1 MTQEPTDI
9 FEVLSSYYESE
20 SAGSESSS
28 AASSEDG
35 NTEISEDHDFVVSD
49 GESLV
54 YTEGSSASSDD
65 RELEEPNSEY
75 DDAAAVSR
83 ASEVT
88 SILNDC
94 G

>member
-1 MTQEPTDI
+1 MTQEPTDN

-20 SAGSESSS
+20 SAGSESFF
-28 AASSEDG
+28 AASSDDD

-54 YTEGSSASSDD
+54 YTEVSSASSDD

-83 ASEVT
+83 ASGVT
-88 SILNDC
+88 SILND
-94 G
+94 GG

>member
-1 MTQEPTDI
+1 M
-9 FEVLSSYYESE
+9 LSYYESK
-20 SAGSESSS
+20 SAGLESSS
-28 AASSEDG
+28 VVSLEDD

-49 GESLV
+49 SESLV
-54 YTEGSSASSDD
+54 YIEGSLVSSNNS
-65 RELEEPNSEY
+65 ELEEPNSEY
-75 DDAAAVSR
+75 NDTAGVSR